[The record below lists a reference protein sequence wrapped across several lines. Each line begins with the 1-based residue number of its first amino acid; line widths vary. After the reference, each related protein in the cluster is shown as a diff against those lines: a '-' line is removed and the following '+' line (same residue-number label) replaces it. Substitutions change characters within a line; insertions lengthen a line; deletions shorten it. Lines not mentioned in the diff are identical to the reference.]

1 MRYKVIDRVTGED
14 ITDKYDWVITPNGE
28 LKYNDYGDLTGCFE
42 ADYII
47 EGIYLMENE
56 IPEKEEYYLGMSDL
70 AEAGVDSWNYLLKR
84 ILEIGHNRRF

>member
-1 MRYKVIDRVTGED
+1 MRYKVIDKVTGED

-47 EGIYLMENE
+47 EGVYLAENE
-56 IPEKEEYYLGMSDL
+56 IPKKEEYYLGMSDISMGN
-70 AEAGVDSWNYLLKR
+70 ADGYNYLLDE
-84 ILEIGHNRRF
+84 ILAIGYNRRF